1 MVDED
6 SGPELDAGFGT
17 VPVGADATVP
27 FGRGKGAE
35 VKMTLPVVPDIPVG
49 KTEPVP
55 KGGAVV
61 LAVGNGAWPE
71 LRIGDPVVCVPV
83 PRVTLLPG
91 GMPCPVGPMLPVAFE
106 IGNGAELGSVLVGPP
121 ASPLLPVGAIV
132 DIAVVAAE
140 PVPRGL
146 VGFETP
152 VEFESGN
159 GAASD
164 GLLCNGWVG
173 LGIVVEFDMVKG
185 TDPVQLIEFDIPPL
199 GVKTVPVSSLVELVL
214 VTGNGGVAEAP
225 PTGEGTEPVPVTALE
240 DQVPPGVTTG
250 AVPPLGNTLAPGRPV
265 EFDSGKGALGPVE
278 DAGCVY
284 DPPDPVGAT
293 AVEPALGPAVRLVEL
308 DMVKGGTAVEP
319 IVPEAVFPDPLGP
332 GAATLEFEIG
342 NGGIVCPAGLLPGE
356 LIPDPRDV
364 VRLGADGAVVS
375 PDPPVG
381 PASGAVVFDR
391 GNGGFDSEEVPS
403 GVSGTEA
410 PVLSGAVPEIPPV
423 GAIVWPPGPPV
434 VLVRG
439 NGAVENV
446 FPSDDNEGVVAR
458 TLEFEANVEPPNV
471 AVVFPVGKGGV
482 VGDDPAPGGK
492 LLKDVLE
499 IVEVEELSK
508 PDVAEP
514 TGDIVK
520 DSEATAVVPLED
532 GINGAVPV
540 GGVGTVVLDNGNG
553 GATVEVAISLPLP
566 VALGELT
573 PGAVGLPCPTGPD
586 DGAPEAGLVV
596 EPTTPLA
603 EGGTG
608 TVPVGP
614 TVTVVLKVGNG
625 ANVIVDLAELG
636 EGTMFDPVVGCGE

>member
-1 MVDED
+1 
-6 SGPELDAGFGT
+6 
-17 VPVGADATVP
+17 
-27 FGRGKGAE
+27 
-35 VKMTLPVVPDIPVG
+35 MTLPVVPDIPVG

-61 LAVGNGAWPE
+61 LAVGKGAWPE

-146 VGFETP
+146 VGFEAP

-159 GAASD
+159 GASD

-173 LGIVVEFDMVKG
+173 L
-185 TDPVQLIEFDIPPL
+185 
-199 GVKTVPVSSLVELVL
+199 
-214 VTGNGGVAEAP
+214 
-225 PTGEGTEPVPVTALE
+225 
-240 DQVPPGVTTG
+240 
-250 AVPPLGNTLAPGRPV
+250 
-265 EFDSGKGALGPVE
+265 
-278 DAGCVY
+278 
-284 DPPDPVGAT
+284 
-293 AVEPALGPAVRLVEL
+293 EPALGPAVGPVEF
-308 DMVKGGTAVEP
+308 DMVKGGTAVDP
-319 IVPEAVFPDPLGP
+319 IVPEAVFPTPLEP
-332 GAATLEFEIG
+332 GTATLEFEIG
-342 NGGIVCPAGLLPGE
+342 NGGTVCPAGLLPGA
-356 LIPDPRDV
+356 LIPDARDV

-381 PASGAVVFDR
+381 PALGAVVFDR
-391 GNGGFDSEEVPS
+391 GNGGFDSEEVLS

-410 PVLSGAVPEIPPV
+410 PVLNGAVPEIPPV
-423 GAIVWPPGPPV
+423 GAIVWPSGPPV
-434 VLVRG
+434 VLVIG
-439 NGAVENV
+439 KGAVENV
-446 FPSDDNEGVVAR
+446 FPSDNEDVVAR

-482 VGDDPAPGGK
+482 VGDDPVPGGK
-492 LLKDVLE
+492 LLKAVLE
-499 IVEVEELSK
+499 MARPVEVEELNN
-508 PDVAEP
+508 PDVSVP

-520 DSEATAVVPLED
+520 DPEATAVVPLED

-540 GGVGTVVLDNGNG
+540 GAVRTVVLDNGNG

-603 EGGTG
+603 EGETG

-625 ANVIVDLAELG
+625 ANVIVDSAELG
-636 EGTMFDPVVGCGE
+636 EGTMFDPELAVGPVSDVLLGLVKGNGGDTPDPDSGVVTGSGETEPVNVPAVAVTENVVVVDVYPCPVGPVPAELDVILPAGKGALLVVKDVNPAEFEEEPSLDDVLKEMVGAVCPWAVVAPDEGAAGPVVEFIQLDCDAGKLDDT